1 MKTIAIIGGT
11 GMLGAPVAE
20 QLKQDGYQVRILS
33 RNIDNARQQL
43 GDGFDYQQADIH
55 DLPSLKRALK
65 DVDAVHLNL
74 SGHSKQSYYASHVQG
89 TKNVI
94 QALKERPDTLI
105 SMISSAM
112 AYPEFNDRWD
122 NHYKWEA
129 EQLLKASGHPYL
141 AFLPSWFM
149 ETLPLFVQ
157 KNKVTL
163 IGPST
168 RPIHWVS
175 AKDYAQEVS
184 KAYQNPECR
193 NQRLSIFGC
202 STLTMEEA
210 LARYAQH
217 HGLTLQ
223 RMPAWVAS
231 TIGWLTRDEVLMDI
245 ANLMTHYDKHGE
257 KAPLDVIKTGTSVL
271 DWIKSSPSPQVA

>member
-11 GMLGAPVAE
+11 GMLGTPVAT

-33 RNIDNARQQL
+33 RNTDKARQQL
-43 GDGFDYQQADIH
+43 GDGFDYQQADIQN
-55 DLPSLKRALK
+55 PASLKQALK
-65 DVDAVHLNL
+65 GVDAVHLNL
-74 SGHSKQSYYASHVQG
+74 SGHSKQSYYASHIQG

-94 QALKERPDTLI
+94 QALEDQPDTLI

-122 NHYKWEA
+122 NRYKWEA

-149 ETLPLFVQ
+149 ESLPLFVQ
-157 KNKVTL
+157 KNKVML

-168 RPIHWVS
+168 RPIHWV
-175 AKDYAQEVS
+175 AAQDYAREVS
-184 KAYQNPECR
+184 KAYQNPDCR
-193 NQRLSIFGC
+193 NQRLSIFGT

-210 LARYAQH
+210 LDRYAQH

-223 RMPAWVAS
+223 RMPAWLAS
-231 TIGWLTRDEVLMDI
+231 AIGWLTRDEGLMDI
-245 ANLMTHYDKHGE
+245 ANLLTHYDKHGE
-257 KAPLDVIKTGTSVL
+257 KSPEDVISTRTTLL
-271 DWIKSSPSPQVA
+271 DWIADSQRPQAT